1 MLVLLEMLYYF
12 FIIIWTVWNWN
23 FCVIFQ
29 GRNVGHYAVNVD
41 DDEV

>member
-1 MLVLLEMLYYF
+1 
-12 FIIIWTVWNWN
+12 
-23 FCVIFQ
+23 